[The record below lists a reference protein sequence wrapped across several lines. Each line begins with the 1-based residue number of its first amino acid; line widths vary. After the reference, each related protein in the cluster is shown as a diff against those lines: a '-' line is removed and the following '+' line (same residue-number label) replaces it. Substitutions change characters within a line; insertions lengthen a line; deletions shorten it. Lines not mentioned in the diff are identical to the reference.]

1 MVKLSCTVN
10 VQYGVFCFNEAWL
23 NSVNEQ
29 FNSHCKLGLKAPE
42 LIHFKLYTKTGLKIR
57 VGNSLIG
64 FSSNLL
70 VKKSKSLPSL
80 CSHERFAHSCSFV
93 KRDMT
98 NCSRRSLKKSNW
110 VKSNMSD
117 SLMGIKRGKEVKNCL
132 KRQKIRFFPSESLVF
147 ESISLKSWANHSCC
161 SFFMSDLSELLKVFL
176 LSWATWANRSRSAVA
191 LMLRAMRAI
200 CSRLLFCHERPKQ

>member
-1 MVKLSCTVN
+1 MGIMVKLSCTVN

-42 LIHFKLYTKTGLKIR
+42 LIHFKLHTKTGLKIR

-70 VKKSKSLPSL
+70 VKKSESLPSL

-93 KRDMT
+93 KSVM
-98 NCSRRSLKKSNW
+98 SELLQSLFKKER
-110 VKSNMSD
+110 
-117 SLMGIKRGKEVKNCL
+117 L
-132 KRQKIRFFPSESLVF
+132 SEEQCEQF
-147 ESISLKSWANHSCC
+147 AHGC
-161 SFFMSDLSELLKVFL
+161 SFFMCDESQSLTVHL
-176 LSWATWANRSRSAVA
+176 
-191 LMLRAMRAI
+191 
-200 CSRLLFCHERPKQ
+200 